1 MIAWIHQIHVLL
13 LMSSLF
19 VFLFFLVMLCLFFKW
34 WMFSNL
40 ILLSKG
46 TTFGLGHESDTGR
59 WELPNKFAYFI
70 SILVLRV
77 WKSKFSGYYGVTV
90 CHKKK
95 RDDNGIQC
103 FPYNYYTMR
112 CHSGSSQTVIWYN
125 LRGKVSGKNIGPTF
139 HMAPTSD
146 RKKIKK
152 ILFSFVVLGLE
163 QGYKNSS
170 VHNGQWFVHHA
181 QVG

>member
-1 MIAWIHQIHVLL
+1 
-13 LMSSLF
+13 MSSNLVLTVHSINGHDCVNSPKSMSYYWWVLCLF
-19 VFLFFLVMLCLFFKW
+19 FFFFLVMLCLFFKW

-112 CHSGSSQTVIWYN
+112 CQSATQARPKRSSDIIYVAKYLARISVPPSTWRPPQTERK
-125 LRGKVSGKNIGPTF
+125 LRKFYS
-139 HMAPTSD
+139 
-146 RKKIKK
+146 
-152 ILFSFVVLGLE
+152 LLSF
-163 QGYKNSS
+163 
-170 VHNGQWFVHHA
+170 
-181 QVG
+181 